1 MPFKTLNQKSIFYTL
16 TPQTENLQNP
26 ITTLFIHGLGSSSTF
41 YHTIIPSL
49 SAVSTCITLDTPGS
63 GLSSLGNAPQTVVSI
78 VDDAIALLDA
88 LSEPVAKGKV
98 WVVGHSM
105 GGIIACELAI
115 KYAQRVEGLVL
126 IGPVVPSPALTEVF
140 GKRIETVKKDGLE
153 PLANSIPEAA
163 TASEATSTQKA
174 FIRSLIL
181 GTSTQGYV
189 SSCEVIASASRPDYA
204 KIDVPM
210 MVLAGSEDKTASY
223 EGCKMIHD
231 EAGVSAQKKC
241 VRVLP
246 GVGHWH
252 AIEAPEL
259 VAKEFIEFV
268 AGFSN

>member
-1 MPFKTLNQKSIFYTL
+1 M
-16 TPQTENLQNP
+16 
-26 ITTLFIHGLGSSSTF
+26 
-41 YHTIIPSL
+41 
-49 SAVSTCITLDTPGS
+49 V
-63 GLSSLGNAPQTVVSI
+63 
-78 VDDAIALLDA
+78 
-88 LSEPVAKGKV
+88 
-98 WVVGHSM
+98 
-105 GGIIACELAI
+105 
-115 KYAQRVEGLVL
+115 
-126 IGPVVPSPALTEVF
+126 
-140 GKRIETVKKDGLE
+140 DGLE